1 VGDGVADGCGEDEEE
16 EVDVD
21 VGVGGELIVDDG
33 VVDEPADG
41 VLPPQAVTASPA
53 AARGTSSSR
62 FINKIPSG
70 RRRYQGS

>member
-33 VVDEPADG
+33 VVDELADG
-41 VLPPQAVTASPA
+41 VLPPQAASPA